1 MSQPS
6 FYKVVDTSVAQ
17 MTEEAIRTEIA
28 DLKREIVTIETR
40 MGEKAAWAKAEG
52 SSPEYLQWRA
62 RTKTFYGL
70 LMKRYV
76 IVRSELQRLNRRKA
90 KNA

>member
-1 MSQPS
+1 MNQPT
-6 FYKVVDTSVAQ
+6 FYKVVDTPVAN
-17 MTEEAIRTEIA
+17 MTEEAIRKEIA

-52 SSPEYLQWRA
+52 STQEYLTWRA
-62 RTKTFYGL
+62 RTKTFYGM

-76 IVRSELQRLNRRKA
+76 IVRSELQRLNRRKVKSA
-90 KNA
+90 

>member
-6 FYKVVDTSVAQ
+6 FYKVVDTPVNT
-17 MTEEAIRTEIA
+17 MTEDLIRKEIN

-52 SSPEYLQWRA
+52 GTPEYLTWRA
-62 RTKTFYGL
+62 RTKTFYGM
-70 LMKRYV
+70 LMKRY
-76 IVRSELQRLNRRKA
+76 IVVRCELKELNRRKIST
-90 KNA
+90 

>member
-6 FYKVVDTSVAQ
+6 FYKVVDTQVAS
-17 MTEEAIRTEIA
+17 MTEEAIRKEVN

-52 SSPEYLQWRA
+52 STPEYLLWRA

-70 LMKRYV
+70 LMKRYI
-76 IVRSELQRLNRRKA
+76 IVRSELQRLNRRKVKSA
-90 KNA
+90 